1 MSRDAEALAGGLP
14 AMGVWGIL
22 LIEFRGGSVE
32 WLGPRDKE
40 MNGSGVLMQG
50 ALQFVGFGF

>member
-1 MSRDAEALAGGLP
+1 SEPNYRNSRNP
-14 AMGVWGIL
+14 QIS
-22 LIEFRGGSVE
+22 LIGFRGWSVE